1 VNETGNSRNP
11 EPLRGPVALCRLILQ
26 QRVGT
31 GCKVADAT
39 CGNGKDT
46 IFLAGIVGE
55 RGRVWSF
62 DIDKNALEAT
72 GEKLRQH
79 SLSSAVELVHAG
91 HERLGEFISEPLDA
105 VVFNLG
111 YLPGGVKSTV
121 TRPETTLSALEQ
133 SLGLLV
139 PGGIVLLTV
148 YTGHPGGDEE
158 GRAVDEWAARLP
170 SPGYNVWRSSLLNR
184 RADAPY
190 LVMIEK
196 AV

>member
-1 VNETGNSRNP
+1 MNETGNSRNL
-11 EPLRGPVALCRLILQ
+11 EQLRGPVALCRLILQ
-26 QRVGT
+26 QRVGA

-39 CGNGKDT
+39 CGNGNDT

-62 DIDKNALEAT
+62 DIDKEALETT
-72 GEKLRQH
+72 GEKLRQ
-79 SLSSAVELVHAG
+79 SFLSPVVELVHAG

-121 TRPETTLSALEQ
+121 TRPETTLAALEQ
-133 SLGLLV
+133 ALGLLV
-139 PGGIVLLTV
+139 PGGIVLLVV
-148 YTGHPGGDEE
+148 YIGHPGGVEE
-158 GRAVDEWAARLP
+158 AEALEDWTARLP
-170 SPGYNVWRSSLLNR
+170 SPEYNVWRSSLLNR
-184 RADAPY
+184 RTDAPY

-196 AV
+196 AA